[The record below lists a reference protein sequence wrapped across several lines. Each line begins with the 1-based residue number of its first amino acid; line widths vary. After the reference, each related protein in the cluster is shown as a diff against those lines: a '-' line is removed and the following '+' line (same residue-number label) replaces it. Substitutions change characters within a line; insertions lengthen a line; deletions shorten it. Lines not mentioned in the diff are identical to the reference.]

1 MVIEPC
7 EMVFKKWEVYAAT
20 HLPNAKV
27 IRLGKTLEEVD
38 G

>member
-1 MVIEPC
+1 MPVRRGDEEC
-7 EMVFKKWEVYAAT
+7 LFAAT

-27 IRLGKTLEEVD
+27 IRLGKTVEEVY